1 MMEVSNMKATVAYQQ
16 YKNSKVL
23 TASPAELTLMLYD
36 GCIKFCNMA
45 VMDIN
50 GKDFYKANKNIQKA
64 ERIIGE
70 FKMTLDHRYEV
81 AKDFDNIYDY
91 VLRRLHEANMTKDTT
106 ILDECITHMRSLR
119 DTWKE
124 VMKRAGQPAMPEAAQ
139 A

>member
-1 MMEVSNMKATVAYQQ
+1 MKATVAYQQ

-124 VMKRAGQPAMPEAAQ
+124 VMKRAGQPVMPEAAQ

>member
-1 MMEVSNMKATVAYQQ
+1 MKATAAYQQ

-23 TASPAELTLMLYD
+23 TASPAELPLMLYD

>member
-1 MMEVSNMKATVAYQQ
+1 MKAANVYQQ
-16 YKNSKVL
+16 YKNNRVL

-36 GCIKFCNMA
+36 GCIKFYNMA
-45 VMDIN
+45 VMDIDN
-50 GKDFYKANKNIQKA
+50 KDYTKANKNIQKA

-70 FKMTLDHRYEV
+70 FKMTLDHRYPV

-91 VLRRLHEANMTKDTT
+91 VLRRLHEANMLKDTE
-106 ILDECITHMRSLR
+106 ILGECITHMRSLR

-124 VMKRAGQPAMPEAAQ
+124 VMAKVNQGNHVEAAE

>member
-1 MMEVSNMKATVAYQQ
+1 MKATAAYQQ

>member
-1 MMEVSNMKATVAYQQ
+1 MKAAVAYQQ

-50 GKDFYKANKNIQKA
+50 GKDFFKANKNIQKA

-70 FKMTLDHRYEV
+70 FKMTLDHKYEV

-91 VLRRLHEANMTKDTT
+91 VLRRLHEANMYKDVE
-106 ILDECITHMRSLR
+106 IMNECITHMRSLR

-124 VMKRAGQPAMPEAAQ
+124 VMKRAGQPAMPEAAE

>member
-1 MMEVSNMKATVAYQQ
+1 MMEVSNMKATAAYQQ

-124 VMKRAGQPAMPEAAQ
+124 VMKRTNNGASVGLGA
-139 A
+139 